1 MSSAHKVGYQRY
13 VTVLELHISFEYVDH
28 WSCTYGPQ
36 TKPMVEQAK
45 RIGGISRL
53 VAKFSNIRM

>member
-1 MSSAHKVGYQRY
+1 MSSPHKVGYQRY
-13 VTVLELHISFEYVDH
+13 ITALELHISFEYVDH

-36 TKPMVEQAK
+36 TKPIVEQAK
-45 RIGGISRL
+45 RIGGISPL